1 MQAER
6 QAGLHSIRAGLLNT
20 IRNKIIL
27 PFLLLTMLVAAVG
40 TYVITRLVASSIQD
54 RLTSQLV
61 ETSSAAGDSIVAWE
75 TYHLDILRLAIFT
88 VGVPD
93 YIKNHDQDALNT
105 ALLAVATNQHA
116 FLMAGLDRRGE
127 CVAAVRQES
136 SGSYT
141 SNTLR
146 GQNLGS
152 LPMIKPVLEGQQDQ
166 FGDKYAGILRIDGEV
181 VLLTVAPIRDSSG
194 ELVGA
199 VLIGTPLQ
207 KILQETKYNVLAD
220 VVAYQS
226 DGEALAMTYLLA
238 DGSDISSLNITPE
251 LFAEVLQ
258 GSGDTTIMRTL
269 TINMREHQAAYAPLK
284 IRRDTLGVISVSLP
298 NTIVTNLIGTN
309 RNGLSIVFSLLA
321 VVVVVMGFG
330 IAQSLSLPIQ
340 RLTQTAQA
348 VSSGDLD
355 QQSNIRS
362 GDEIG
367 ILSRSF
373 DHMTRTLAAQRNA
386 LEEAY
391 QVQEREAAFLGAVL
405 MSTADGTVVFSQ
417 ESKEDT
423 RLNPV
428 ASQIIA
434 ANYSVWLSTL
444 SEVANQVLQNHKP
457 ARQTVEIERQWFEAV
472 AAPVRMGDDNEEIG
486 VVIVLRDVTD
496 QVLTERMRTAFI
508 MQISHELRT
517 PLTSMKGYI
526 DLSRTMLSD
535 ADPRARRFLDLA
547 IENTEVLTRMVNQIL
562 DVTEMVRGTF
572 NIIPQMVE
580 IPVLLNEAIQGFQEL
595 IQSKGLKMHIEVD
608 NLAPYYGDKDRLS
621 WAFEHLIR
629 NACNYTMPGG
639 HIGVFAGQ
647 EDGYLVIHVHDNGV
661 GIGPRDL
668 PRVFEQFYRGN
679 PVAPDGTVI
688 DVRGAGLG
696 LFIVKTVV
704 TAHNGSVDVQS
715 KAGEGSEFIIRLPYT
730 ESIESVDDMAN
741 GIDEAI
747 GPIRSSGFRA
757 SY

>member
-1 MQAER
+1 MPAER
-6 QAGLHSIRAGLLNT
+6 QAGLHNIRSGLLNT

-40 TYVITRLVASSIQD
+40 TFVITRLVASSIQD
-54 RLTSQLV
+54 RLTSQLI

-93 YIKNHDQDALNT
+93 YIKNHDQEALNT
-105 ALLAVATNQHA
+105 ALLAVATNQRV
-116 FLMAGLDRRGE
+116 FLMAGLDRNGE

-136 SGSYT
+136 NGSYT
-141 SNTLR
+141 SNTLQ

-152 LPMIKPVLEGQQDQ
+152 LSMVKPVLAAQYDE
-166 FGDKYAGILRIDGEV
+166 FGDKYAGILRIDGQV
-181 VLLTVAPIRDSSG
+181 IFMTVAPIRDSSG

-199 VLIGTPLQ
+199 VIIGTPLQ
-207 KILQETKYNVLAD
+207 KILQETKYSVLAD

-226 DGEALAMTYLLA
+226 DGQALAMTYLLA
-238 DGSDISSLNITPE
+238 DGSDISSLDITPD
-251 LFAEVLQ
+251 LAADVLQ
-258 GSGDTTIMRTL
+258 GSDDTTVMRTL
-269 TINMREHQAAYAPLK
+269 TINMREHQAAYARLK

-298 NTIVTNLIGTN
+298 NSIVGNLIGTN

-321 VVVVVMGFG
+321 VVVVFMGFG
-330 IAQSLSLPIQ
+330 IAQSLSRPIQ

-417 ESKEDT
+417 ENKEDT

-428 ASQIIA
+428 ASEIIA
-434 ANYSVWLSTL
+434 ANYSLWLTTL
-444 SEVANQVLQNHKP
+444 GEVANRVVQTHET
-457 ARQTVEIERQWFEAV
+457 ARQTVEIDRQWFEAV
-472 AAPVRMGDDNEEIG
+472 AAPVHMGDDNAIG

-526 DLSRTMLSD
+526 DLSRTMIAD
-535 ADPRARRFLDLA
+535 ADPRARRFLDMA
-547 IENTEVLTRMVNQIL
+547 IESTEVLTRMVNQIL
-562 DVTEMVRGTF
+562 DVTEMARGTF
-572 NIIPQMVE
+572 NIVPRTVE
-580 IPVLLNEAIQGFQEL
+580 IPVLLNEAIQGFQDL
-595 IQSKGLKMHIEVD
+595 IQSKGLKMHIEMD
-608 NLAPYYGDKDRLS
+608 DIPPYYGDKDRLS

-629 NACNYTMPGG
+629 NACNYTMPDG
-639 HIGVFAGQ
+639 HVGVFANQ
-647 EDGYLVIHVHDNGV
+647 ENGHLVIRVYDTGV
-661 GIGPRDL
+661 GIAPRDL

-696 LFIVKTVV
+696 LFIAKTVV
-704 TAHNGSVDVQS
+704 AAHDGSIDVES
-715 KAGEGSEFIIRLPYT
+715 KAGEGSEFIVRLPYAENT
-730 ESIESVDDMAN
+730 SSVSGGIEVMRSV
-741 GIDEAI
+741 
-747 GPIRSSGFRA
+747 RSRGFRA
-757 SY
+757 S